1 MPSIRLGQP
10 FRKKYQ
16 IASRHHHKKE
26 KNVDAPV
33 KSMMNVPFGSARGG
47 PRARFE
53 VGDSLGPA

>member
-26 KNVDAPV
+26 KNIDVSGKNV
-33 KSMMNVPFGSARGG
+33 MNIPSGSARGG
-47 PRARFE
+47 PRARFDA
-53 VGDSLGPA
+53 GDSLCPA